1 MEKVHT
7 WRRGKKIIT
16 EEVIVISDTDEE
28 VTSVKSGPVKKQP
41 QEQVEEIP
49 DSPPCEVLQDPYQDL
64 QEQADKIIE
73 QLKKEPVEEPLAE
86 IKWEKAVRSNYS
98 NKRINFDMKLYKG
111 MVPTVVKKIPHNV
124 DGLKYFIIDVP
135 EEEAFCTKYRDGR
148 HFELHS

>member
-1 MEKVHT
+1 MHT

-28 VTSVKSGPVKKQP
+28 LTSVKSGP
-41 QEQVEEIP
+41 
-49 DSPPCEVLQDPYQDL
+49 
-64 QEQADKIIE
+64 DKLIK

-86 IKWEKAVRSNYS
+86 SKWEEAVRSNYS

-124 DGLKYFIIDVP
+124 DGLKYFIMMSLKKKLSSQSTEMEDTLSYTLQPGIP
-135 EEEAFCTKYRDGR
+135 
-148 HFELHS
+148 